1 MKKLLLLLI
10 PILFLCACGTNKTVT
25 ENTDK
30 VPVKEEPVKET
41 LPVVEAVNLAQFFL
55 PDQSTAQFKGEGNE
69 YASYSLNTQYIND
82 NYVATYEDNGGTVVQ
97 RVYKITDDNISLLAE
112 NGEAYEAEIPSI
124 EELES
129 MPVIDIYLATPLEV
143 GTEFNGWEITSTTD
157 TLQTDLQTFENVIV
171 IEKTEEQGNVTRKYF
186 AKDFGEIKREFIMNA
201 NEEEL
206 IVSSTIE
213 KLL

>member
-10 PILFLCACGTNKTVT
+10 PILFLCACGTNKSVT

-30 VPVKEEPVKET
+30 VSVKEAPVKES
-41 LPVVEAVNLAQFFL
+41 LPVVEKVNLATFFL
-55 PDQSTAQFKGEGNE
+55 PDNSTAQFKGEGNE
-69 YASYSLNTQYIND
+69 YAFYSLKTRYIND
-82 NYVATYEDNGGTVVQ
+82 NYVVTYEDNGGTIVQ
-97 RVYKITDDNISLLAE
+97 RVYKISEDSISVLAE
-112 NGEAYEAEIPSI
+112 NGEAYEEKIPSM

-157 TLQTDLQTFENVIV
+157 TLQTDLQTFENVMV

-186 AKDFGEIKREFIMNA
+186 AKDFGEIKRELIMNT

-206 IVSSTIE
+206 IVSSTFE
-213 KLL
+213 KLS